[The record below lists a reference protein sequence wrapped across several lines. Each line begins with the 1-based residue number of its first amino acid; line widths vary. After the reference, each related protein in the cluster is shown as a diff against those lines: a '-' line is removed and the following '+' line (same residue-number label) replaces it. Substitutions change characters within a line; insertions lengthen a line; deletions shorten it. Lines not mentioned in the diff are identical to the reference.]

1 MKEYSFTINGKPY
14 EVRIDAVQDG
24 EAEVIVNGTRYRVEM
39 PETPA
44 AEPVRKSPAIQR
56 PGVRHRPLPV
66 RGGTAVESP
75 MPGII
80 LEVCVR
86 EGDKVRRG
94 QKVAVLEAMKM
105 ENDILAECDGTVT
118 GIYVNRGDTVAD
130 GVKILTIE

>member
-24 EAEVIVNGTRYRVEM
+24 EAEVIVNGT
-39 PETPA
+39 
-44 AEPVRKSPAIQR
+44 
-56 PGVRHRPLPV
+56 RPLPV

>member
-24 EAEVIVNGTRYRVEM
+24 EAEVIVNGTRYRVEV
-39 PETPA
+39 PEAPA
-44 AEPVRKSPAIQR
+44 AEPVRKSPVIPR

-105 ENDILAECDGTVT
+105 ENDIEAEFDGTITAIHVQK
-118 GIYVNRGDTVAD
+118 GDSVLEGAAI
-130 GVKILTIE
+130 VSLA

>member
-1 MKEYSFTINGKPY
+1 MKQYSFTLNGKPY
-14 EVRIDAVQDG
+14 EVQIDAIQDG
-24 EAEVIVNGTRYRVEM
+24 GAEVIVNGTRYQVEM

-44 AEPVRKSPAIQR
+44 EEPAGKSPAIPR
-56 PGVRHRPLPV
+56 PNVRHRPLPV

-86 EGDKVRRG
+86 EGDKVRKG

-105 ENDILAECDGTVT
+105 ENDILSDRDGTVT
-118 GIYVNRGDTVAD
+118 GIYVNRGDTVAY